1 MTGEIDETGTP
12 IIRLSIADQEW
23 IATIDT
29 GFNGDLE
36 LPEQLADVFTAE
48 YAGESSTTLGGGV
61 VIEEELY
68 DIVFPF
74 DGTTVEAR
82 AAFASTD
89 GILIGTG
96 LLRDY
101 RLEINFVT
109 GTVLLERVA
118 GP

>member
-1 MTGEIDETGTP
+1 MTGETDETGTP

-48 YAGESSTTLGGGV
+48 YAGESSTTVGGGV

-74 DGTTVEAR
+74 DGTTVKAWAE
-82 AAFASTD
+82 FASTD